1 VIPRR
6 SPRTAFILSAIWPGL
21 GQWHLGD
28 VRGAAVLGIPP
39 LLLLLPL
46 AAAALRGGSGLV
58 GYLVVPQNAVLL
70 ALVVGMSLAF
80 RLISMALVRVRVGP
94 EAARPYRTTVWVLV
108 AVLVVLH
115 LAAGYAAIG
124 LFRVTSQVFG
134 GGYIVDR
141 GSSAEPGATQQ
152 IQPLPSV
159 MTPPADNQR
168 ISFLL
173 VGSDFGKGYSHSLT
187 DTMMV
192 VSIDP
197 TTQQVV
203 MASVP
208 RDTARFQLYSGGTYH
223 DKLNSLMSR
232 ADRDPKDFPDGGLGT
247 LANQIGYLVGIP
259 INYVA
264 YIDMGAFEKAIDAIG
279 GVDVNVTRDIN
290 DNFYQFP
297 NGPKG
302 FHLKKGLRHL
312 DGPHAVAYVRSR
324 YGAGDND
331 FTRARRQQE
340 LLVALRAKLLD
351 PGTLPKLPGLLDEI
365 GRLVATNY
373 PADHIEQLL
382 DLSRTVDP
390 KSIKRFVLGPPYAVQ
405 PPGGGEYV
413 LVPDMKR
420 IARWSIEQFGQQSR
434 YAAK

>member
-21 GQWHLGD
+21 GQWYFGD
-28 VRGAAVLGIPP
+28 VRSAAVLAVPP
-39 LLLLLPL
+39 LLLLLPIAT
-46 AAAALRGGSGLV
+46 AAFRGGTGV
-58 GYLVVPQNAVLL
+58 IGYLVVPQNAVLL
-70 ALVVGMSLAF
+70 ALIVGMSLAF
-80 RLISMALVRVRVGP
+80 RLVSMALVRVRVGA

-108 AVLVVLH
+108 GVIVVLH
-115 LAAGYAAIG
+115 LIAGYAAIS
-124 LFRVTSQVFG
+124 LFRVTSQVFS
-134 GGYIVDR
+134 GYVVDR

-159 MTPPADNQR
+159 VAPSAENQR

-197 TTQQVV
+197 TTHQVV
-203 MASVP
+203 MASIP
-208 RDTARFQLYSGGTYH
+208 RDTARFQLYSGGTYR

-247 LANQIGYLVGIP
+247 LTKQIGFLIGIP

-279 GVDVNVTRDIN
+279 GVDVNVTQNIN

-351 PGTLPKLPGLLDEI
+351 PGTLPKLPALLDEI

-373 PADHIEQLL
+373 PADRIEQLL

-420 IARWSIEQFGQQSR
+420 IAKWSIDQFGQQSQ